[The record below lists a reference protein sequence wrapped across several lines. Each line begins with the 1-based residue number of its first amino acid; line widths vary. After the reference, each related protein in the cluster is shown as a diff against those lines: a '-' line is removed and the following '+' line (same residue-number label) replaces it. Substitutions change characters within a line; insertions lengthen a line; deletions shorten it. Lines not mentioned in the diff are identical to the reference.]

1 MFFTFSKVFN
11 LLSMCARFQVN
22 RSSLSE
28 KKQQVCGN
36 FTHPSLSEKK
46 KQVCGNFTHP
56 SPRERSRN
64 QNTSLGKAVK

>member
-22 RSSLSE
+22 RS
-28 KKQQVCGN
+28 
-36 FTHPSLSEKK
+36 SLSEKK

-64 QNTSLGKAVK
+64 QNTSLGKVVK

>member
-28 KKQQVCGN
+28 KKNRYVVILPIPLC
-36 FTHPSLSEKK
+36 PKK

-64 QNTSLGKAVK
+64 QNTSLGKVVK

>member
-28 KKQQVCGN
+28 KKKQVCGN

-46 KQVCGNFTHP
+46 KTGMW
-56 SPRERSRN
+56 
-64 QNTSLGKAVK
+64 